1 MISGLEPKAG
11 EERLR
16 ALLQLGSM
24 RARRRVSLLSS
35 EVHSER
41 MRGNG
46 QMLQQ
51 DKIGVDVRK
60 RFSLRG
66 SQTLEQEAGEEDPSH
81 T

>member
-16 ALLQLGSM
+16 VLLQLGGM

-51 DKIGVDVRK
+51 DKFGVDIRK

-66 SQTLEQEAGEEDPSH
+66 GQTLEQEAEEEDPSH